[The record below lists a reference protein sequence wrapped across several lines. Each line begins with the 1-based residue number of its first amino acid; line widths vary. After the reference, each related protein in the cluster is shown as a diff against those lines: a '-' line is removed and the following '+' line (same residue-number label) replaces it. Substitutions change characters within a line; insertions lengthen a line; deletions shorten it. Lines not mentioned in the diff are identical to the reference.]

1 MKLII
6 DKLLAGHLTGVDLVE
21 STATIEFVTDVATI
35 SLRKTIFEVLYEW
48 FTFSLKFNSGKIIL
62 ERCGNVI
69 THKINSLNPSE
80 KIKIR
85 IVFEPHKMGLLVGDT
100 ELFKKLA
107 SLKGDEK
114 DKFLL
119 SQYNVVEYNPLIP
132 PNSMFPWLR
141 KQTLLPSTEFNSY
154 EEFLDVVAVM
164 LVSIDSKIKTSN
176 MFVAF
181 WNSLNKKDPEALP
194 KKEVDIHP
202 TLLGLIQDEC
212 LVKGLEISHEGA
224 AGSGSLDFYISGYIK
239 NTGMKGVC
247 VEVKHAHS
255 SKLENGIE
263 QQLPNYMKSKGSDFG
278 FYLVLWFKGE
288 RFDKPSEYDDIHL
301 MEDRLHLIR
310 NSIGH
315 GKSIR
320 ILTLDLSGQP
330 TPSAM

>member
-1 MKLII
+1 MKLHI
-6 DKLLAGHLTGVDLVE
+6 DRLVVGHLTGVDLVE

-35 SLRKTIFEVLYEW
+35 SLRKTIFEVIYEG
-48 FTFSLKFNSGKIIL
+48 FSFSLKFNSGEIL
-62 ERCGNVI
+62 IERCGNVI
-69 THKINSLNPSE
+69 SHKISSVNPHE

-100 ELFKKLA
+100 ELFNKLA
-107 SLKGDEK
+107 PLKGGEK
-114 DKFLL
+114 DKFLI
-119 SQYNVVEYNPLIP
+119 SQYNTVEYNPLIP

-141 KQTLLPSTEFNSY
+141 KQALLPIKEFSSY

-164 LVSIDSKIKTSN
+164 LVSIDSKIKSSN

-181 WNSLNKKDPEALP
+181 WNYLRKKDPEALP

-212 LVKGLEISHEGA
+212 LVKGLEISHEGK

-239 NTGMKGVC
+239 NFGIKGIC

-255 SKLENGIE
+255 SKLENGIKH
-263 QQLPNYMKSKGSDFG
+263 QLPNYMKSKGVDFG

-288 RFDKPSEYDDIHL
+288 CFDKPSKYDDIHL

-320 ILTLDLSGQP
+320 ILTLNLAGQP
-330 TPSAM
+330 TPSSM